1 MKEAYPASKGRGRK
15 QPPTPIIRPFDENC
29 FEGTLA
35 DWEQRVFRNAS
46 HFTVV
51 RYGVATGSER
61 TTVDTFPQA
70 LAVAGYNSRV
80 LVYAV
85 TDSGRAFCVPRS
97 EWFKY
102 YEIWLQLKEVL

>member
-1 MKEAYPASKGRGRK
+1 MKEAYPISKKGNRK
-15 QPPTPIIRPFDENC
+15 KPPTPIVQPFDENC
-29 FEGTLA
+29 FEGTLS

-51 RYGVATGSER
+51 RYGVAAGSER
-61 TTVDTFPQA
+61 ATVDTFPQA
-70 LAVAGYNSRV
+70 LALAGYNSRV

-85 TDSGRAFCVPRS
+85 TNSGRAFCVPRS

-102 YEIWLQLKEVL
+102 YDIWNQREE